1 MLVTFPVASALAHA
15 FQASTRAA
23 AIVVDAIHVHTWA
36 VTIALALT
44 VACNVGGRLDWQ
56 CNVSAVFYV
65 WHGLDSP
72 IV

>member
-36 VTIALALT
+36 VTIALALAL
-44 VACNVGGRLDWQ
+44 ACHVV
-56 CNVSAVFYV
+56 CVT
-65 WHGLDSP
+65 H
-72 IV
+72 I